1 MTNVKPRS
9 LSLFAFPQRFTIS
22 ILFIPNFYA
31 TSFCPR
37 SIKSYHHCSLPFS
50 LPQFLGLLL
59 APSLLPLPFPLL
71 AKVFLVASFLSLVLV
86 SPSNFKSH
94 DECQT
99 KIPESL
105 RPFPK
110 DLLYLLYLF
119 VLFLCSI
126 ILSEVNKELPS
137 LQRRR
142 LFYHMIRL
150 LTFLADQHFMSFNPN
165 WHEL

>member
-37 SIKSYHHCSLPFS
+37 SIKSYHHCSLPLS
-50 LPQFLGLLL
+50 LPQFLGPLL

-86 SPSNFKSH
+86 SPSNFKSR
-94 DECQT
+94 DT
-99 KIPESL
+99 
-105 RPFPK
+105 
-110 DLLYLLYLF
+110 F
-119 VLFLCSI
+119 VKPRS
-126 ILSEVNKELPS
+126 PS
-137 LQRRR
+137 LFA
-142 LFYHMIRL
+142 LSPKIYYTYYIYSYYFYAASYCPKSIKSYHHCNAEGFFII
-150 LTFLADQHFMSFNPN
+150 
-165 WHEL
+165 